1 MEIPLKN
8 NLYIR
13 SDDNNY
19 ILSEKSIVQEGKNK
33 GEEYWRDLGYYT
45 KISHLLEAYGHKILR
60 NSSIQTLREL
70 KEAIDKVR
78 VELEEIEAQ
87 TRLYDL

>member
-13 SDDNNY
+13 SDEFQY
-19 ILSEKSIVQEGKNK
+19 ILAEKCIVEEGENK
-33 GEEYWRDLGYYT
+33 GEEYWKNWGYYP
-45 KISHLLEAYGHKILR
+45 KLSHLLEAYGHKILR

-78 VELEEIEAQ
+78 VELEEIGAQ
-87 TRLYDL
+87 TRLI